1 MKAAKKLT
9 TLEEGRKAFS
19 ERQWRAA
26 FDRLREADEES
37 CLGAEDLA
45 RLGDAAYLVG
55 EDDVAVAIW
64 TRAYSAFVE
73 RNECQCAARVGFWLS
88 ITLFLGGRGA
98 QSSGWLSRTQ
108 RLIASHDEE
117 CAERG
122 LLLVMSGLFS
132 MFKGAAEEAC
142 SSFEQATALAER
154 LQDADLLAL
163 GVLSHGQALVQMRR
177 TEAGVALLDEAM
189 VAVTSGELSPITA
202 GIVYCAVIVTCE
214 RVYDLHRAHEWTVA
228 LDEWCGSQPELVAY
242 RGQCLVHRSELM
254 QLKGEW
260 RLALTEARRACEL
273 LSARSAAA
281 CGRAFYQQGEVHRL
295 SGDWIRAE
303 EAYREA
309 AARGFEP
316 QPGASLLRFARGD
329 LSAAAAAIRR
339 VESEARR
346 QPIPGAGVR
355 RVEILGAF
363 VEIMLAADD
372 LESARAAAKELI
384 RIASEMQ
391 VPFVEAI
398 AAQAEG
404 AVHLER
410 GDSEQALTFLRKAWT
425 LWQQLDSPFEA
436 ARVRVLIGR
445 ACKQL
450 GDDDTAKRHLEA
462 AAAVFERLG
471 AEPELTRLR
480 AAPTRNRNVADLS
493 ARERQVLAL
502 VAAGKTN
509 RQIAADLGI
518 SEHTVA
524 RHVSNIFNKIDV
536 STRTAASAFAFE
548 HELV

>member
-9 TLEEGRKAFS
+9 TLEAGRKAFS

-309 AARGFEP
+309 AARGVEP

-445 ACKQL
+445 ACKRL